1 MTRNV
6 VASVRDRL
14 KMRSRAPGGLA
25 YHLLVDQYVNERL
38 LYRLARSPYGDK
50 FVLKGAM
57 MFGIWL
63 RDVKRPTQ
71 DIDLLGSGEPDPEE
85 FAQLLRD
92 VLSAEM
98 GDDGVSFDLTSI
110 KVTVATRNR
119 AYPGL
124 STDLNARFGKE
135 QVRVHIDVG
144 FGDTITPAPRRER
157 YPSLLDLPA
166 PELFVYP
173 KETSMAEK
181 FSTILALG
189 LENSRM
195 KDYYDLWLLSQ
206 RFELDTELL
215 RAVDNTLTRR
225 GIPRPTAPPIGLS
238 DAMTA
243 DPTKAQQW
251 SAYVRKAGVED
262 TPPLHQLVS
271 TLYKLFSPTWTG
283 AQVDRWTPG
292 GPWRSAEHPPMT
304 PP

>member
-1 MTRNV
+1 MTKNV
-6 VASVRDRL
+6 VASVRDQL
-14 KMRSRAPGGLA
+14 KRRSRAPGGLA

-38 LYRLARSPYGDK
+38 LYRLAVSPYGGK
-50 FVLKGAM
+50 FVLKGGM

-63 RDVKRPTQ
+63 GDVRRPTQ
-71 DIDLLGSGEPDPEE
+71 DIDLLGSGEASPEE
-85 FAQLLRD
+85 FAQLLRE
-92 VLSAEM
+92 VLRVEL
-98 GDDGVSFDLTSI
+98 GDDGVIFDLTSI

-119 AYPGL
+119 AQPGL
-124 STDLNARFGKE
+124 SADLNARFGKE

-144 FGDTITPAPRRER
+144 FGDVVTPAPRRER

-166 PELFVYP
+166 PELLVYP

-181 FSTILALG
+181 YSTILALG

-206 RFELDTELL
+206 RFELDGELL

-225 GIPRPTAPPIGLS
+225 GIPRPTATPIGLS
-238 DAMTA
+238 DAMPA

-251 SAYVRKAGVED
+251 SAYVRKSGVED

-271 TLYKLFSPTWTG
+271 TLHTLFSPTWTG
-283 AQVDRWTPG
+283 AQVSRWPPG
-292 GPWRSAEHPPMT
+292 GPWLPQAPPPMT

>member
-1 MTRNV
+1 MWRRCFDTKCRREC
-6 VASVRDRL
+6 AGSAEDE
-14 KMRSRAPGGLA
+14 SRAPGGLA

-71 DIDLLGSGEPDPEE
+71 DIDLLGSGEPAPEE

-92 VLSAEM
+92 VLSAEVD
-98 GDDGVSFDLTSI
+98 DDGVSFDLTSI

-173 KETSMAEK
+173 KRDEHGREVQHHPGAWPREQPDE
-181 FSTILALG
+181 G
-189 LENSRM
+189 
-195 KDYYDLWLLSQ
+195 
-206 RFELDTELL
+206 LL
-215 RAVDNTLTRR
+215 RSLVAQPAV
-225 GIPRPTAPPIGLS
+225 
-238 DAMTA
+238 
-243 DPTKAQQW
+243 
-251 SAYVRKAGVED
+251 
-262 TPPLHQLVS
+262 
-271 TLYKLFSPTWTG
+271 
-283 AQVDRWTPG
+283 
-292 GPWRSAEHPPMT
+292 
-304 PP
+304 